1 MIKPDALRKAIEA
14 SNPALAR
21 DPERLLMF
29 IDRGNVRSFMTADY
43 SFEYRYTLNI
53 IISDFAGDTALLM
66 IPILSWL
73 RINQPALLAPPTEA
87 LSFEA
92 DILDNGCA
100 DVSIEL
106 QLTEQVAVVKREDGG
121 FDMNYRPEPE
131 NLFDDELGA
140 GGVDPVPDLSA
151 IWLSTGE
158 KLLPDEPPLGADV
171 QP

>member
-1 MIKPDALRKAIEA
+1 MIKPDALRKAIEV
-14 SNPALAR
+14 SNPDLAR

-29 IDRGNVRSFMTADY
+29 IDRGNVRSFMTADF

-73 RINQPALLAPPTEA
+73 RINQPALLTPPNEA

-106 QLTEQVAVVKREDGG
+106 KLTEQVKVTAREDGG
-121 FDMNYRPEPE
+121 FDMVYQPEE
-131 NLFDDELGA
+131 DNLFDDEMGA

-151 IWLSTGE
+151 IYLRTGE